1 MLRPQ
6 WLHQLLYNGQDASRN
21 NTKFFETPTTILIY
35 FLYLVKEEKNKTVW
49 NHDNV
54 LLKKARENIA
64 CILRSVKDVVY
75 VQTKI
80 KDLGAKLWLI

>member
-1 MLRPQ
+1 M
-6 WLHQLLYNGQDASRN
+6 
-21 NTKFFETPTTILIY
+21 
-35 FLYLVKEEKNKTVW
+35 KEEKNKTVW